1 MKKKTAS
8 WLFVIA
14 FLVTAGCEEKPGD
27 VTTFILVRHAEKVN
41 DGTDDPDL
49 TSEGQSRAMR
59 LAFMLRDTPLQAIY
73 STGFRR
79 TQNTAKPIA
88 DMKNMEVLPY
98 EADKPEEISKMLQQH
113 KGGIVLMTGHSN
125 NIPWTANLL
134 LGREVF
140 KDYPESQYGTIL
152 IVSVGKTNEGSSVV
166 RLNY

>member
-1 MKKKTAS
+1 MKKKTALS
-8 WLFVIA
+8 LFLIA
-14 FLVTAGCEEKPGD
+14 FLVTAACEQQPGD

-41 DGTDDPDL
+41 DGTEDPEL

-98 EADKPEEISKMLQQH
+98 EANKPGEISKMLQQH
-113 KGGIVLMTGHSN
+113 KGGIVLVTGHSS

-134 LGREVF
+134 LGREMF
-140 KDYPESQYGTIL
+140 RDYPESQYGTIL

>member
-1 MKKKTAS
+1 MKKKTAP

-14 FLVTAGCEEKPGD
+14 FLVMAGCEEKPGD

-41 DGTDDPDL
+41 DGTEDPDL
-49 TSEGQSRAMR
+49 TSEGASRAMR

-79 TQNTAKPIA
+79 TQETAKPIA
-88 DMKNMEVLPY
+88 DMKNMEVHRY
-98 EADKPEEISKMLQQH
+98 EANKPEEISRMLQQH
-113 KGGIVLMTGHSN
+113 KGGIVLVTGHSN

-134 LGREVF
+134 LGREMF

-152 IVSVGKTNEGSSVV
+152 IVSVGKTNDGSTVV